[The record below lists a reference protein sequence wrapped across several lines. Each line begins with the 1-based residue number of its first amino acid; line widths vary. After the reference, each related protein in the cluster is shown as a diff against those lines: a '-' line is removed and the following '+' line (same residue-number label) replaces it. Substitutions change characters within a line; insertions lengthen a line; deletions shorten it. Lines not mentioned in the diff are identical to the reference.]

1 MRSRTYRFA
10 VATLGALA
18 ATCFAGAALAQ
29 AKTKEMV
36 FATAAPEKMGT
47 GKAAL
52 FFVNRA
58 QELSGGELRVKPF
71 LGGTLYSEGTAVQ
84 AMKNGEIDIAT
95 IAEGNFQRFTKQ
107 TFFLNMPYVF
117 GSPEAMIKFLQ
128 HDPFAAEIK
137 ANLRREGFAILSFME
152 NGGFRV
158 ITNAKRPVKVPAD
171 LKGLK
176 LRATESPVDVA
187 VMNALGASPT
197 PIAWTETYN
206 ALAQGV
212 VDGVHIPYGWNGT
225 GRIFEVAK
233 YVTETKALLSVQM
246 IMMDTKRFQ
255 ALSPALQKALVQAG
269 RETEDAALKFNLEE
283 VQHWKAQAAKD
294 GVTIY
299 TPTDAELAMW
309 RKAGRSMWSQFANDV
324 PTATLERIAKSPQ

>member
-10 VATLGALA
+10 IGALCALA
-18 ATCFAGAALAQ
+18 ATCFAGDALAQ
-29 AKTKEMV
+29 ATPKEMV
-36 FATAAPEKMGT
+36 FATSAPPKMGT
-47 GKAAL
+47 GKAAM
-52 FFVNRA
+52 FFASRV
-58 QELSGGELRVKPF
+58 QELSGGQLKVKPF

-117 GSPEAMIKFLQ
+117 GSPEAMVKFLQ
-128 HDPFAAEIK
+128 QDPFAAEIK
-137 ANLRREGFAILSFME
+137 ANLRREGFEILSFME

-158 ITNAKRPVKVPAD
+158 ITNSKRPVKVPAD
-171 LKGLK
+171 LKGVK

-197 PIAWTETYN
+197 PIAWAETYN
-206 ALAQGV
+206 AVAQGV
-212 VDGVHIPYGWNGT
+212 VDGVHIPYGWNGA

-233 YVTETKALLSVQM
+233 HVTEIKALLSVQM

-283 VQHWKAQAAKD
+283 VEYWKAQAAKG
-294 GVTIY
+294 GVTVY

-324 PTATLERIAKSPQ
+324 PTATLERISKGAR